1 MSIYIDENRGTRTP
15 AHNFGNKRCGCASG
29 PKPTYIDAFSL
40 FVDTD
45 SSFSRLFLPS
55 LRWRFPR
62 GSSEVVSPLL
72 QRTRHVDENRDLAT
86 FCQPHRDLKNVF
98 IGFNRDDK
106 GRWVCMAFDKIN
118 LVSATRLS
126 LIFTYGYPPPPP
138 PPSSP
143 NPLPHHHHHQSKND
157 HSSCGR
163 TAWRGTT
170 TGGRIG
176 RCRGRVGFNE
186 RHAGYE

>member
-1 MSIYIDENRGTRTP
+1 MAVLADPSQL
-15 AHNFGNKRCGCASG
+15 RCILVVRR
-29 PKPTYIDAFSL
+29 YRFILFSL
-40 FVDTD
+40 V
-45 SSFSRLFLPS
+45 SPIVGP

-86 FCQPHRDLKNVF
+86 FCQPHRYLKHAF

-106 GRWVCMAFDKIN
+106 GRWICTAFDKIN

-138 PPSSP
+138 SPSSP
-143 NPLPHHHHHQSKND
+143 NPFPHRYHRQSKND

-163 TAWRGTT
+163 TA
-170 TGGRIG
+170 
-176 RCRGRVGFNE
+176 
-186 RHAGYE
+186 